1 MNDTNYSDSS
11 DEEQIEIPEQVVDPD
26 NPWLSERKEFKDFM
40 AGYNNFVQNNCEAK
54 DINDQYKNNKSDD
67 KNSEIKGINDQ
78 SENNK
83 SNKKNNETKENN
95 VNKLKCNKIATAKD
109 KIKNNKK
116 NKVKNITV
124 HDLSTFD
131 DEESDVEILKIVTPN
146 TKKVHFSDDTIES
159 ETKIKELDKNIKSK
173 PKALC
178 NKENSNIDVI
188 NTVAGIWYVSS
199 DNINDNLN
207 KKKVHRDVENAFKT
221 VETELKNKINEKL
234 LKLNKDKI
242 KQPAKTNV
250 KHQNEE
256 LKSDYLKMNNKRI
269 KAAFNEP
276 LYEDNKTLDTNNTSN
291 IEDNQES
298 ASKTVV
304 NAVNPKKQ
312 VQNIDPT
319 EFLQVTQTNLETE
332 EMIQVEDQIDDK
344 EENDQE
350 KLIAEAFADDDII
363 NEFKY

>member
-1 MNDTNYSDSS
+1 MNDTNDSDSS

-26 NPWLSERKEFKDFM
+26 NPWLAERKEFKDFM

-54 DINDQYKNNKSDD
+54 DINDQCKNNISDD
-67 KNSEIKGINDQ
+67 TNSENKGINDQ

-83 SNKKNNETKENN
+83 SNEKNNETKESKKNN
-95 VNKLKCNKIATAKD
+95 VNKLKHDKIVTTKD
-109 KIKNNKK
+109 KIK

-131 DEESDVEILKIVTPN
+131 DEESDVEVLKIVTPKA
-146 TKKVHFSDDTIES
+146 KKVHFSDDTIKS
-159 ETKIKELDKNIKSK
+159 ETKVKEIDKNIKSK
-173 PKALC
+173 SKALC
-178 NKENSNIDVI
+178 NKENSKIDVI
-188 NTVAGIWYVSS
+188 NTVAGTWYVSS

-234 LKLNKDKI
+234 LKLNKAKI
-242 KQPAKTNV
+242 KQPAKLNV

-256 LKSDYLKMNNKRI
+256 VKSDYLKMNNKRI

-298 ASKTVV
+298 AIKIVV
-304 NAVNPKKQ
+304 NPVNSKKQ

-332 EMIQVEDQIDDK
+332 EMTQVEDQIDDK
-344 EENDQE
+344 EENEQE

>member
-1 MNDTNYSDSS
+1 MNDTNDSDSS
-11 DEEQIEIPEQVVDPD
+11 DKEQIEIPEQVVDPD
-26 NPWLSERKEFKDFM
+26 NPWLAERKEFKDFM
-40 AGYNNFVQNNCEAK
+40 AGYNNFVQNNGDTK
-54 DINDQYKNNKSDD
+54 DINDQYKNNKSED
-67 KNSEIKGINDQ
+67 KNNDTKGINDQ

-83 SNKKNNETKENN
+83 SNEKNNETKENN
-95 VNKLKCNKIATAKD
+95 VNKLKCDKIATTKD

-131 DEESDVEILKIVTPN
+131 DEESDVEVLKIVTPK

-188 NTVAGIWYVSS
+188 NTVAGTWYVSS
-199 DNINDNLN
+199 DNINENLN

-234 LKLNKDKI
+234 LKLNKAKI

-250 KHQNEE
+250 KRQNEE
-256 LKSDYLKMNNKRI
+256 VKSDYLKMNNKRT
-269 KAAFNEP
+269 KAVFNEP

-298 ASKTVV
+298 AIKTI
-304 NAVNPKKQ
+304 VNPKKQ
-312 VQNIDPT
+312 EQNIDPT

-332 EMIQVEDQIDDK
+332 EMTQVEDQIDDK
-344 EENDQE
+344 EVNEQE